1 MKPDHSNNDNIQVF
15 STTDD
20 RLKIIGEIFGNKTS
34 RTILALLLAKDM
46 TIMQISQESK
56 VSANLVMYH
65 LKKMLQSDIIM
76 VTKHSKSSRGH
87 PLRFYRAKP
96 AIVIVSKDTASRVDK
111 SKSFLNALEKI
122 VRFSAIGIVG
132 AISWILTNSHHAL
145 ESAFK
150 YPRPTLPPYMSPVEP
165 QVSNELLFPL
175 IATSGIVTL
184 GFLINHYLPQ
194 IVKR

>member
-1 MKPDHSNNDNIQVF
+1 MNPDHSNDNIQVF
-15 STTDD
+15 STNDD

-34 RTILALLLAKDM
+34 RAILALLLVKDM
-46 TIMQISQESK
+46 TIMQIAQESK

-65 LKKMLQSDIIM
+65 IKKMLQSDIIM
-76 VTKHSKSSRGH
+76 VTKHSKNSRGH

-96 AIVIVSKDTASRVDK
+96 AIVILSKDTASSTIK
-111 SKSFLNALEKI
+111 SKSFLNALEKS
-122 VRFSAIGIVG
+122 VRFSAVGIAG
-132 AISWILTNSHHAL
+132 AISWILTNSHYAL

-165 QVSNELLFPL
+165 QVSNEFLFPL
-175 IATSGIVTL
+175 IVTVGIVVL

-194 IVKR
+194 IIKR